1 MKIIIRIKRI
11 ISAKYHE
18 EQCFNYFY
26 KDEKY
31 ESHVN
36 RCKKVIN
43 GFENLNFI
51 LNYPLFLIKIQKPKF
66 INIKMKSKAKNQ
78 TPSTSI
84 FNDSFCQ
91 SSYASKDISFS
102 DIKKEYINKY
112 LPHNMTR
119 KQKSRAINSL
129 DELTK
134 KFVRFV
140 SSNIKNGTVNLND
153 ARKKIK
159 AKKRRIYD
167 ITNVLEGTY
176 IYLLLI

>member
-1 MKIIIRIKRI
+1 MK
-11 ISAKYHE
+11 
-18 EQCFNYFY
+18 N
-26 KDEKY
+26 
-31 ESHVN
+31 
-36 RCKKVIN
+36 
-43 GFENLNFI
+43 
-51 LNYPLFLIKIQKPKF
+51 
-66 INIKMKSKAKNQ
+66 KAKNQ

-84 FNDSFCQ
+84 FNDSFYQ

-129 DELTK
+129 EELTK

-140 SSNIKNGTVNLND
+140 SSNLKNGIVNLND